1 MRVIYT
7 LPLIQSHI
15 YYAYICIYACGM
27 HMCMH
32 ILHGGYRYHLPALRQ
47 ATSTY
52 WSDLES
58 SSIFC
63 LILFLTSHL
72 LVPNGWD
79 FRALIFITYLSV
91 YKTIKSISEY
101 SLLIFKYFNIHKK
114 HIYPIPGS
122 IKYTI
127 LLYFLS
133 FLNYKIQLQLIWRIL
148 SITLLACEMSAI
160 VRQFEHSLALPFFG
174 IGMKTDLFQSCG
186 HC

>member
-101 SLLIFKYFNIHKK
+101 SLLIFKYFNIHKNTYVLNSRF
-114 HIYPIPGS
+114 HQ
-122 IKYTI
+122 I
-127 LLYFLS
+127 LETSYF
-133 FLNYKIQLQLIWRIL
+133 KISAQLQEI
-148 SITLLACEMSAI
+148 C
-160 VRQFEHSLALPFFG
+160 Q
-174 IGMKTDLFQSCG
+174 
-186 HC
+186 